1 MEHGYPLSRLSAIVA
16 TVRARTAPMRLSLR
30 NSERFGL
37 LHLYFSGGRLVA
49 VEGHR
54 DTPLNSLADL
64 ATWQNGVIRR
74 DEVETIPTAEPD
86 PRLETLFAHVLREL
100 AARGVLA
107 PPARARSLP
116 SQPAS
121 PSLTPFA
128 ASAPD
133 ARLAP
138 SPLVGALPPL
148 ADAPLVPVHPPAA
161 EPLAQPTVRPQGR
174 LVAPQWQLIALA
186 VRQVLVQASA
196 IAGGA
201 SATHMFHQ
209 ALLHAARAKPIL
221 AMLTLDPSGWLV
233 PLPADA
239 MTHHSRFAVAD
250 AVAALLEDF
259 EAQLASVIG
268 AEQAQATI
276 VAAVAPFRAG
286 LAQIGFAIS
295 T

>member
-1 MEHGYPLSRLSAIVA
+1 
-16 TVRARTAPMRLSLR
+16 
-30 NSERFGL
+30 
-37 LHLYFSGGRLVA
+37 
-49 VEGHR
+49 
-54 DTPLNSLADL
+54 L

-74 DEVETIPTAEPD
+74 DEVETTPTAEPD

-107 PPARARSLP
+107 PPTRARSLP
-116 SQPAS
+116 SQPAP
-121 PSLTPFA
+121 PSLAPFA
-128 ASAPD
+128 SAAPD

-138 SPLVGALPPL
+138 ASLVGDLPPL
-148 ADAPLVPVHPPAA
+148 ADAPLVPVLPPAA
-161 EPLAQPTVRPQGR
+161 EPLSEPTVPAQGR
-174 LVAPQWQLIALA
+174 LGAPQWQLIALA

-196 IAGGA
+196 LAGEA
-201 SATHMFHQ
+201 PATRMLHQ

-239 MTHHSRFAVAD
+239 MTHHSQFAVAD

-268 AEQAQATI
+268 AEQAQVTI
-276 VAAVAPFRAG
+276 VSAVAPFRAG
-286 LAQIGFAIS
+286 LAQIGFAIA